1 MELEMLKNQ
10 RDSFLKP
17 YSLFNVYETSVL
29 LNSLVIQ
36 AKRLMDSE
44 EKELFIKTTRE
55 MVEDLNS
62 KLTGGGMV

>member
-10 RDSFLKP
+10 RDAFLKS

-36 AKRLMDSE
+36 AKRLVDSE

-62 KLTGGGMV
+62 KLTGGGMA

>member
-10 RDSFLKP
+10 KDAFLKP

-36 AKRLMDSE
+36 AKRLVDSE

-62 KLTGGGMV
+62 KLTGGGMA

>member
-10 RDSFLKP
+10 RDDFLKP

-36 AKRLMDSE
+36 AKRLVDSE

-62 KLTGGGMV
+62 KLTGGGMA